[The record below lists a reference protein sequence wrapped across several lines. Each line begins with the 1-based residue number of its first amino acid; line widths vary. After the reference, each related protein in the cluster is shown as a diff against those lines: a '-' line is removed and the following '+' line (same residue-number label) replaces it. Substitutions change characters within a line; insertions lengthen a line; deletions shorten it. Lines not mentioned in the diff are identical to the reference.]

1 MDNGVVSDDKAKE
14 VKVDEVAR
22 DTNVD
27 NEAASGHTGDEVKPD
42 GGKPYGE
49 VEPDAEK
56 PEGSP
61 SATDKAWVVFLKK
74 ASVYILAFLSLQA
87 PQRRR
92 RLQHKTSCI
101 FKDDETEDRVECVW
115 EGGSQELWKLIGLF
129 VDH

>member
-27 NEAASGHTGDEVKPD
+27 NEAASGHTGDEVK
-42 GGKPYGE
+42 
-49 VEPDAEK
+49 PDAEK